1 MLGTISDVETFKALM
16 LDTPLPSTGE
26 NCQSWI
32 RRVVKRAVDLG
43 SLLRGAGAQVEIVPI
58 RT

>member
-1 MLGTISDVETFKALM
+1 MLGTISDVEAFKALM

-43 SLLRGAGAQVEIVPI
+43 SLPTDAAAQVETVPI
-58 RT
+58 RP